1 MTVPRDPQNAA
12 RSNPPNAEPTAT
24 LRNTQPVTTGPTP
37 APTSRSTASP
47 TPTTTPASAPL
58 RTGEGTESGS
68 GTKITAAALI
78 AGAAALANKVR
89 KEAPKKAREVRE
101 KRVAGRCIIL
111 TEINGRPVALGPYR
125 DEQAARQDL
134 TRVTGAPQVLELKSQ
149 TAYFGT
155 PPDSDR
161 TNTP

>member
-1 MTVPRDPQNAA
+1 MTVPRNPQNAA
-12 RSNPPNAEPTAT
+12 DGNPSSTERTPTV
-24 LRNTQPVTTGPTP
+24 RNTQPVTTGPTTAP
-37 APTSRSTASP
+37 ASRSTASP
-47 TPTTTPASAPL
+47 APATTPGPAP
-58 RTGEGTESGS
+58 RHAGEATESGT
-68 GTKITAAALI
+68 GTKITAAALV

-111 TEINGRPVALGPYR
+111 TEISGRPVALGPYR

-134 TRVTGAPQVLELKSQ
+134 ARVAGAPQVLELKSQ
-149 TAYFGT
+149 TAHFGS
-155 PPDSDR
+155 PNSDR

>member
-1 MTVPRDPQNAA
+1 MTVPRNPQNAA
-12 RSNPPNAEPTAT
+12 HSNPSSAEPTPT
-24 LRNTQPVTTGPTP
+24 VRNTQPVNTGPTATPTARSTVSP
-37 APTSRSTASP
+37 APA
-47 TPTTTPASAPL
+47 TTPGSAP
-58 RTGEGTESGS
+58 RHTQEATESGS
-68 GTKITAAALI
+68 GTKITAAALV

-111 TEINGRPVALGPYR
+111 TEINGRPIALGPYR

-134 TRVTGAPQVLELKSQ
+134 TRVAGAPQVLELKSQ
-149 TAYFGT
+149 TAHFGS
-155 PPDSDR
+155 PNSDR

>member
-1 MTVPRDPQNAA
+1 MTVPRDPQNPAPYGDPA
-12 RSNPPNAEPTAT
+12 GAEPAATA
-24 LRNTQPVTTGPTP
+24 RNTQPVSTGPAAAPAGRSAVSPTP
-37 APTSRSTASP
+37 A
-47 TPTTTPASAPL
+47 TTPGPRGTA
-58 RTGEGTESGS
+58 EGTESGT
-68 GTKITAAALI
+68 GTKVTAAALI

-111 TEINGRPVALGPYR
+111 TEVSGRPVALGPYR

-149 TAYFGT
+149 AAYFGT
-155 PPDSDR
+155 PDSR
-161 TNTP
+161 PSVTP

>member
-12 RSNPPNAEPTAT
+12 HSNPSSAEPIQTV
-24 LRNTQPVTTGPTP
+24 RNTQPVTTGPTAAP
-37 APTSRSTASP
+37 ASRSTASP
-47 TPTTTPASAPL
+47 APATTPGSAP
-58 RTGEGTESGS
+58 RHAGEATESGS
-68 GTKITAAALI
+68 GTKITAAALV

-101 KRVAGRCIIL
+101 KHVAGRCIIL

-134 TRVTGAPQVLELKSQ
+134 TRVAGVPQVLELKSQ
-149 TAYFGT
+149 TAHFGS
-155 PPDSDR
+155 PNSER

>member
-1 MTVPRDPQNAA
+1 MTVPRDPQNPAY
-12 RSNPPNAEPTAT
+12 NDPPSAEPTVAA
-24 LRNTQPVTTGPTP
+24 RNTQPVSTGPTAAPASRSMVSP
-37 APTSRSTASP
+37 APTNSP
-47 TPTTTPASAPL
+47 ESAPR

-68 GTKITAAALI
+68 GAKVTTAALI
-78 AGAAALANKVR
+78 AGAAALANKLR

-111 TEINGRPVALGPYR
+111 TEVSGRPVALGPYR

-134 TRVTGAPQVLELKSQ
+134 TRVTGTPQVLELKSHA
-149 TAYFGT
+149 AYFGS
-155 PPDSDR
+155 PDSDR

>member
-1 MTVPRDPQNAA
+1 MTVPRDPQNPA
-12 RSNPPNAEPTAT
+12 RSNAPSTDPTST
-24 LRNTQPVTTGPTP
+24 MRNTQSVATGPTAAP
-37 APTSRSTASP
+37 ASTFTASP
-47 TPTTTPASAPL
+47 APATTPRSAPP

-68 GTKITAAALI
+68 GTKITAAALL

-111 TEINGRPVALGPYR
+111 TEISGRPVALGPYR

-134 TRVTGAPQVLELKSQ
+134 TRAAGAPQVFELKSP
-149 TAYFGT
+149 TAYFG
-155 PPDSDR
+155 PPNSDSA
-161 TNTP
+161 NMP

>member
-12 RSNPPNAEPTAT
+12 HSNPSSAEPTPT
-24 LRNTQPVTTGPTP
+24 VRNTQPVTTGPTAAP
-37 APTSRSTASP
+37 ASRSTTSP
-47 TPTTTPASAPL
+47 TPATTPGSAP
-58 RTGEGTESGS
+58 RHAGEATESGS
-68 GTKITAAALI
+68 GTKITAAALV

-111 TEINGRPVALGPYR
+111 TEISGRPVALGPYR

-134 TRVTGAPQVLELKSQ
+134 NRVAGAPQVLELKSQ
-149 TAYFGT
+149 TAHFGS
-155 PPDSDR
+155 PNSGR

>member
-1 MTVPRDPQNAA
+1 MTVPRDQQNVAH
-12 RSNPPNAEPTAT
+12 SNPSSAEPTPT
-24 LRNTQPVTTGPTP
+24 VRNTQPVTTGPT
-37 APTSRSTASP
+37 ATPTGRSTASP
-47 TPTTTPASAPL
+47 APATTPGSAP
-58 RTGEGTESGS
+58 RHAGEATESGR
-68 GTKITAAALI
+68 GTKITAAALV

-111 TEINGRPVALGPYR
+111 TEISGRPVALGPYR

-134 TRVTGAPQVLELKSQ
+134 TRVAGAPQVLELKSQ
-149 TAYFGT
+149 TAHFGS
-155 PPDSDR
+155 PNSER